1 MALEIEAIQERKVAL
16 EGDLSKLRDTIA
28 QLDAKRQELV
38 NNLNALHGA
47 VQQCDQFLVDIA
59 KQEEEPKTKKEK
71 RKHLKNICL
80 NIQDIF
86 LDNGWIKIQFLQLL
100 MQ

>member
-1 MALEIEAIQERKVAL
+1 MALTIEAIQERKVAL
-16 EGDLSKLRDTIA
+16 EGDLVKLRDTIS

-59 KQEEEPKTKKEK
+59 EQEEPKTKK
-71 RKHLKNICL
+71 KNE
-80 NIQDIF
+80 NI
-86 LDNGWIKIQFLQLL
+86 
-100 MQ
+100 

>member
-16 EGDLSKLRDTIA
+16 EGDLEKLRDTIA

-38 NNLNALHGA
+38 NNLNALSGA

-59 KQEEEPKTKKEK
+59 EQEEPKTKK
-71 RKHLKNICL
+71 KNE
-80 NIQDIF
+80 NI
-86 LDNGWIKIQFLQLL
+86 
-100 MQ
+100 

>member
-38 NNLNALHGA
+38 NNLNALSGA

-59 KQEEEPKTKKEK
+59 EQEEPKTKK
-71 RKHLKNICL
+71 KNE
-80 NIQDIF
+80 NI
-86 LDNGWIKIQFLQLL
+86 
-100 MQ
+100 

>member
-1 MALEIEAIQERKVAL
+1 MALTIEAIQERKVAL
-16 EGDLSKLRDTIA
+16 EGDLTKLRDTIS

-59 KQEEEPKTKKEK
+59 EQEEPKTKK
-71 RKHLKNICL
+71 KNE
-80 NIQDIF
+80 NI
-86 LDNGWIKIQFLQLL
+86 
-100 MQ
+100 